1 MRCIRRYGFNTCFTN
16 PFGVTNNEE
25 LTFTIY
31 KMIWQ
36 MKMGSH
42 LNFKFK

>member
-1 MRCIRRYGFNTCFTN
+1 MRCIRRYGFNTCFAN

-31 KMIWQ
+31 
-36 MKMGSH
+36 H
-42 LNFKFK
+42 LQNDLADEDGFAFKF